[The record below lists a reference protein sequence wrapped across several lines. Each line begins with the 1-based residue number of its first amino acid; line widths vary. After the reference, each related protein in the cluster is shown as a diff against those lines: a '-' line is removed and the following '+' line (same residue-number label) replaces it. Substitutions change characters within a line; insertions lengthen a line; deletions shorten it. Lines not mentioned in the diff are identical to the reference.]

1 MDRLFRQ
8 SKLMRD
14 KWDSR
19 RNGETYGAMTI
30 RKAITDR
37 EEVYTPRSENGLNDT
52 KRLVLTRFA
61 DIPMEPIPWLWPG
74 YLVRGAVTLLVGD
87 PDLGKSLTSTDL
99 AARISAGRP
108 WPDEAPGIGRGR
120 DVVILAAED
129 SAKYTS
135 KPRLAAAGADMSH
148 VALLRAER
156 DHESIS
162 LKTDVA
168 LIESTM
174 AQLGDPTLLIV
185 DPLSAYLPGVDTFK
199 DNEVR
204 ATLAP
209 FVAMAGRT
217 GIAVL
222 AIIHLNKNVERNAL
236 QRVLGSV
243 AFTALSRATFAV
255 VKDPEDSNQRLFLC
269 AKMNIAPRPAGFA
282 FTVVGTRL
290 DPGISTAKV
299 KWSPVRVTMTPD
311 EALRR
316 AANPRAGDDA
326 AGIFR
331 TTLANGPVLAKTM
344 EALCAEKDIASST
357 ADRTKKRLGIK
368 SVQTPAGWYWTPPG
382 WSDDQIKEL
391 CGTEAE

>member
-1 MDRLFRQ
+1 
-8 SKLMRD
+8 
-14 KWDSR
+14 
-19 RNGETYGAMTI
+19 
-30 RKAITDR
+30 
-37 EEVYTPRSENGLNDT
+37 
-52 KRLVLTRFA
+52 
-61 DIPMEPIPWLWPG
+61 
-74 YLVRGAVTLLVGD
+74 
-87 PDLGKSLTSTDL
+87 
-99 AARISAGRP
+99 
-108 WPDEAPGIGRGR
+108 
-120 DVVILAAED
+120 
-129 SAKYTS
+129 
-135 KPRLAAAGADMSH
+135 
-148 VALLRAER
+148 
-156 DHESIS
+156 
-162 LKTDVA
+162 
-168 LIESTM
+168 
-174 AQLGDPTLLIV
+174 
-185 DPLSAYLPGVDTFK
+185 
-199 DNEVR
+199 
-204 ATLAP
+204 
-209 FVAMAGRT
+209 MAGRT